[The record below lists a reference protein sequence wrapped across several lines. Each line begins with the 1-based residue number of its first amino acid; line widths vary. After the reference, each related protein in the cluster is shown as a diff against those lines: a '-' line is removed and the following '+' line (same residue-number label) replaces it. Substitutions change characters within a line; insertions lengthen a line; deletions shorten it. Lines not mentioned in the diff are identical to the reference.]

1 MIVPLQNMISLKMA
15 DTTSPSDLKD
25 ALSYRLPMAVS
36 EIRVFHKHDGYPV
49 CPRCRRTLE
58 REYMHFC
65 DRCGQNLMWTRFR
78 SAKIHYFDFSHN
90 YCERSESHGFLNRK
104 KESETK

>member
-1 MIVPLQNMISLKMA
+1 
-15 DTTSPSDLKD
+15 
-25 ALSYRLPMAVS
+25 
-36 EIRVFHKHDGYPV
+36 
-49 CPRCRRTLE
+49 
-58 REYMHFC
+58 MHFC